1 MTVLIELKEK
11 LKEFYGSCSGIVLPI
26 VKFLLPL
33 AVFRG
38 INSNLGYLKM
48 LNSMYVVLILS
59 LICAILP
66 LNGMVFLA
74 MLVIIGHCFALHM
87 VIAGLAA
94 LVLLVLWFLYLRFV
108 PKDAPALL
116 LTPLAF
122 WLHVPSAVP
131 VAYGLAGTPLSA
143 FSAACGVVVYY
154 MCDMIHGKMEPLLH
168 AAEAPEITAVVQ
180 EFFNGLF
187 RNEEM
192 LLVLIACA
200 LTVLLVN
207 AIRHSSAD
215 YAWEI
220 SIVAGSVAYA
230 VIMIAGSLA
239 LDVQIALP
247 MVLIGAAAGCL
258 VGFVLEF
265 FLFGADYTRTEY
277 LEYDD
282 DDYYYYVKAVP
293 KFNVTKAQRRVT
305 YIRNEKKKEP
315 DLTDEELD
323 ALANLGHTEES
334 GNSRDLDEIEEKKE
348 IEEIKMRKVYPFTH
362 FPQDHKKTGIRS
374 RKAHKKLC
382 QADCRRSRGEYHIG
396 IETGGHLFVH
406 QSQKHH
412 ASAKGK
418 QHRHAPGLSG
428 KPESQGQVKAS
439 IK

>member
-26 VKFLLPL
+26 VKFLLAL

-192 LLVLIACA
+192 LLVLVACA

-215 YAWEI
+215 YAWQI

-334 GNSRDLDEIEEKKE
+334 GNSRDLDEIEEK
-348 IEEIKMRKVYPFTH
+348 
-362 FPQDHKKTGIRS
+362 
-374 RKAHKKLC
+374 
-382 QADCRRSRGEYHIG
+382 
-396 IETGGHLFVH
+396 
-406 QSQKHH
+406 
-412 ASAKGK
+412 
-418 QHRHAPGLSG
+418 
-428 KPESQGQVKAS
+428 
-439 IK
+439 

>member
-26 VKFLLPL
+26 VKFLLAL

-180 EFFNGLF
+180 EFFNELHEQYEQMCQLTGKEATRLTGSGNGIR
-187 RNEEM
+187 RNSLMRRLAEEM
-192 LLVLIACA
+192 FKMPMEMNMPRHTTMTKMFSCSIRKWSQSFLQ
-200 LTVLLVN
+200 TVRSARKRLQRSKSPWM
-207 AIRHSSAD
+207 RH
-215 YAWEI
+215 
-220 SIVAGSVAYA
+220 
-230 VIMIAGSLA
+230 LA
-239 LDVQIALP
+239 
-247 MVLIGAAAGCL
+247 
-258 VGFVLEF
+258 
-265 FLFGADYTRTEY
+265 
-277 LEYDD
+277 
-282 DDYYYYVKAVP
+282 
-293 KFNVTKAQRRVT
+293 
-305 YIRNEKKKEP
+305 RNRLQP
-315 DLTDEELD
+315 
-323 ALANLGHTEES
+323 
-334 GNSRDLDEIEEKKE
+334 R
-348 IEEIKMRKVYPFTH
+348 M
-362 FPQDHKKTGIRS
+362 
-374 RKAHKKLC
+374 
-382 QADCRRSRGEYHIG
+382 
-396 IETGGHLFVH
+396 
-406 QSQKHH
+406 
-412 ASAKGK
+412 
-418 QHRHAPGLSG
+418 
-428 KPESQGQVKAS
+428 
-439 IK
+439 

>member
-26 VKFLLPL
+26 VKFLLAL

-66 LNGMVFLA
+66 LNGFPCNAGDHRPLLCTSHGNRGSCGAGSAGALVSISSLCAEGCSGTPFDTARILA
-74 MLVIIGHCFALHM
+74 SRAICRSGCLWSCRH
-87 VIAGLAA
+87 AA
-94 LVLLVLWFLYLRFV
+94 LCIFSSLRCRCLLYVRH
-108 PKDAPALL
+108 D
-116 LTPLAF
+116 
-122 WLHVPSAVP
+122 SR
-131 VAYGLAGTPLSA
+131 
-143 FSAACGVVVYY
+143 
-154 MCDMIHGKMEPLLH
+154 KMEPLLH

-215 YAWEI
+215 YAWQI

-334 GNSRDLDEIEEKKE
+334 GNSRDLDEIEEKEE
-348 IEEIKMRKVYPFTH
+348 IEEINETEEIQEEEIPPLDEGDY
-362 FPQDHKKTGIRS
+362 QDVDYKSMLEDTLKD
-374 RKAHKKLC
+374 L
-382 QADCRRSRGEYHIG
+382 
-396 IETGGHLFVH
+396 
-406 QSQKHH
+406 
-412 ASAKGK
+412 
-418 QHRHAPGLSG
+418 
-428 KPESQGQVKAS
+428 
-439 IK
+439 

>member
-26 VKFLLPL
+26 VKFLLAL
-33 AVFRG
+33 AVFMG
-38 INSNLGYLKM
+38 INSNLGYWKA
-48 LNSMYVVLILS
+48 LNSIYVVLILS

-94 LVLLVLWFLYLRFV
+94 LVLLTLWFLYLRFV

-116 LTPLAF
+116 LTPLAS
-122 WLHVPSAVP
+122 WLHVPSTVP

-143 FSAACGVVVYY
+143 FSTACGVVVYY
-154 MCDMIHGKMEPLLH
+154 MCDMIHGKMEPLIH
-168 AAEAPEITAVVQ
+168 AAEAPEITAIVQ

-207 AIRHSSAD
+207 AVRHSSAD
-215 YAWEI
+215 YAWQI

-239 LDVQIALP
+239 LDVPIALP

-258 VGFVLEF
+258 IGFVLEF

-277 LEYDD
+277 LEFDD

-293 KFNVTKAQRRVT
+293 KFNVTKAERRVT
-305 YIRNEKKKEP
+305 YIREEKQKEP

-323 ALANLGHTEES
+323 ALADLGQAEKTE
-334 GNSRDLDEIEEKKE
+334 DFKDFDEIEETEKTE
-348 IEEIKMRKVYPFTH
+348 ETEETEEIP
-362 FPQDHKKTGIRS
+362 PLDE
-374 RKAHKKLC
+374 
-382 QADCRRSRGEYHIG
+382 GEYQD
-396 IETGGHLFVH
+396 VDY
-406 QSQKHH
+406 
-412 ASAKGK
+412 
-418 QHRHAPGLSG
+418 
-428 KPESQGQVKAS
+428 ESMLEDTLKDL
-439 IK
+439 